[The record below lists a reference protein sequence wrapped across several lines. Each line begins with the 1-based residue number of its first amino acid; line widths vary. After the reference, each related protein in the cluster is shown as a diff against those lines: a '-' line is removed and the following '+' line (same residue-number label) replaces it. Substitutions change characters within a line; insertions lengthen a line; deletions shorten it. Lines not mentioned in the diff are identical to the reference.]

1 MDNIFTARL
10 EKIEKSLSKALSM
23 DFTRDWQDAS
33 FGNLSQSV
41 KKEHIRAL
49 IEPNKALI
57 DLGGKRWRP
66 LFLILCYEA
75 AASKNKETAL
85 TEQQA
90 YDLTSLV
97 EFAHTASLIHDDIE
111 DSADFRRGQPAA
123 HIKYG
128 TDTAINSADWL
139 YLQAPVCIDTL
150 NTAADI
156 KLTFYELYSKE
167 MRKLLLGQA
176 MDIKWHSDTDF
187 YPKIE
192 AYNAMVKCKTGTL
205 ASLACQ
211 IGLIAGGESKE
222 IAWRFGEVAANIGI
236 GFQII
241 DDILNLTKG
250 NPGKKRGDDI
260 VEGKK
265 SLPVLLHIKNHP
277 QDKSKISELFNQ
289 ARKEGIESNAVEECI
304 ALLSRSGCIEQA
316 AALGEQLIKE
326 NCSLFETSPLIS
338 QLFLSMLP
346 KDL

>member
-1 MDNIFTARL
+1 MENIFAARL
-10 EKIEKSLSKALSM
+10 EKIEKALTKAL
-23 DFTRDWQDAS
+23 DINYTNDWQEAS

-41 KKEHIRAL
+41 KKEHIKTL

-57 DLGGKRWRP
+57 NLGGKRWRP
-66 LFLILCYEA
+66 LFLILCYETA
-75 AASKNKETAL
+75 AAKNKSTAL

-111 DSADFRRGQPAA
+111 DSADFRRGQPAV

-128 TDTAINSADWL
+128 IDTAINSADWL
-139 YLQAPVCIDTL
+139 YLQAPVCIDTMDIP
-150 NTAADI
+150 TDI
-156 KLTFYELYSKE
+156 KLTFYELYTKE

-176 MDIKWHSDTDF
+176 MDISWHSDTEF

-222 IAWRFGEVAANIGI
+222 IAWRFGEVASNIGI

-241 DDILNLTKG
+241 DDIVNLTKG

-265 SLPVLLHIKNHP
+265 SLPVLLHIKNNP
-277 QDKSKISELFNQ
+277 QDKSKISQLFKR
-289 ARKEGIESNAVEECI
+289 AKTEGIESSAVEECI
-304 ALLSRSGCIEQA
+304 DLLSKSGCLEQA
-316 AALGEQLIKE
+316 LILGKQLITE
-326 NCSLFETSPLIS
+326 NCALFETSPLIS
-338 QLFLSMLP
+338 NLFSSMLP
-346 KDL
+346 EDL